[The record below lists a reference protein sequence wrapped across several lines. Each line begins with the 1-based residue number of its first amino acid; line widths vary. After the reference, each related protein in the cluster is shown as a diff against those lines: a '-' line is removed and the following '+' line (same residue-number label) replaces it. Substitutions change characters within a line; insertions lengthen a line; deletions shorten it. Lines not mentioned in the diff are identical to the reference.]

1 MYTLLMHCLLHCFLQ
16 WFFWKVQFE
25 AGRNTQSNI
34 TLRSRIETGKP
45 LFLQKTHTSP
55 PCVFPFTGQC
65 VWKISHQGRAV
76 EWVLVFIFL
85 LHLSKCYID
94 LLVCVN
100 QIMNQL
106 VMECIVSWC
115 HVIHCFLVFFM
126 TNHHAESVSQSEY
139 VELYPKHLLFLV
151 SICISSAAS
160 LPEWHVSGWL
170 FSVVAIYW

>member
-1 MYTLLMHCLLHCFLQ
+1 
-16 WFFWKVQFE
+16 
-25 AGRNTQSNI
+25 
-34 TLRSRIETGKP
+34 
-45 LFLQKTHTSP
+45 
-55 PCVFPFTGQC
+55 
-65 VWKISHQGRAV
+65 
-76 EWVLVFIFL
+76 
-85 LHLSKCYID
+85 
-94 LLVCVN
+94 
-100 QIMNQL
+100 MNQL